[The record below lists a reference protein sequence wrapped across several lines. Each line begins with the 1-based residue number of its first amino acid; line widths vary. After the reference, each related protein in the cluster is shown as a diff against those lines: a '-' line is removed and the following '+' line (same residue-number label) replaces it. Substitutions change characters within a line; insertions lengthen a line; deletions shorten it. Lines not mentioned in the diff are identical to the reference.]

1 MQTSLNGKL
10 AFTVTWRARDGEADA
25 CANIIARFLPEAR
38 KEPGVELVTVNR
50 SVTDPAKFLF
60 YEVFS
65 DEAAFE
71 AHQQTPHF
79 KQMILEEALPRL
91 AQRERVQYVPLESP
105 LPQPPSRKREGNP
118 SIITTSSMLSA
129 FGNIADIPPTPA

>member
-1 MQTSLNGKL
+1 MQTSQNGKL

-50 SVTDPAKFLF
+50 SVSDSAKFLF

-79 KQMILEEALPRL
+79 KALIAGEALPKL
-91 AQRERVQYVPLESP
+91 VKRERAQYAPL
-105 LPQPPSRKREGNP
+105 
-118 SIITTSSMLSA
+118 
-129 FGNIADIPPTPA
+129 